1 MEAYHLAHYQ
11 GLFSFRS
18 LTNVNCYFCT
28 CDNGLS
34 FIIMLAF
41 LYEGEIKCLGLVCN
55 WYPIYTFF
63 SPPNCSPY
71 ILKPRKLQ
79 WLVIN

>member
-41 LYEGEIKCLGLVCN
+41 LHEGEIKCLGLVCN

-63 SPPNCSPY
+63 FSPQLFTIY
-71 ILKPRKLQ
+71 TETQKTA
-79 WLVIN
+79 VVGH